1 MVVST
6 VWSYEPVR
14 RAWYSESG
22 LAVPR
27 KDFGLV
33 VHRMALYAIGGQDKK
48 GRLICIYLIM
58 LTFSYRYLKTSSIY
72 LLYFQWLVANEST

>member
-1 MVVST
+1 MRGKSVVVST

-22 LAVPR
+22 LATPR
-27 KDFGLV
+27 KNFGLV

-48 GRLICIYLIM
+48 GRCGLRQANYDVHLLVIRQYVYIYL
-58 LTFSYRYLKTSSIY
+58 R
-72 LLYFQWLVANEST
+72 Q